1 MIKENH
7 NRGITRSRITG
18 TIFLLAVTAILLL
31 TFCNRK
37 QGETGTK
44 STGDSAAVTPAT
56 KALWTAP
63 DGTSMPAGEEGEM
76 IRYGRELIAHTSAY
90 LGPNGKVMAMSN
102 GMNCQNCHL
111 DAGTRPWGNNYSAV
125 YATYPKFRARSGSNE
140 SMVKRVNDCFERSLN
155 GKALDSTGKE
165 MRAILAYMKWL
176 GTGVNKGTTPEGAGL
191 TKLAYLERAA
201 DPKKG
206 AAVYLNKCQVCHGPE
221 GEGIQ
226 NAQKNE
232 YIYPPLW
239 GKNSYN
245 DGAGLYRLSRFA
257 GYVKS
262 NMPLGATHK
271 TPQLT
276 DEEAWDVA
284 AYVNSKPR
292 PHKDQSQDWPDVSK
306 KPIDFPFGPYADKFT
321 EEQHKFGPFEP
332 IAKAAKK

>member
-1 MIKENH
+1 MKKKNN
-7 NRGITRSRITG
+7 NRTTTSLTG
-18 TIFLLAVTAILLL
+18 TVLFLAATAILLL

-37 QGETGTK
+37 QDGSGTR
-44 STGDSAAVTPAT
+44 SAGDSTAVTSAT

-63 DGTSMPAGEEGEM
+63 DSTSIPEGSKGELV
-76 IRYGRELIAHTSAY
+76 RYGRELIAHTSAY
-90 LGPNGKVMAMSN
+90 WGPHGKVLAMSN

-125 YATYPKFRARSGSNE
+125 YSTYPKFRARSGSSE

-155 GKALDSTGKE
+155 GKALDSTSKE

-176 GTGVNKGTTPEGAGL
+176 GTGVTKGVTPEGAGL
-191 TKLAYLERAA
+191 TKLAYLNRAA
-201 DPKKG
+201 SPENG

-221 GEGIQ
+221 GQGMP
-226 NAQKNE
+226 NAQKTE
-232 YIYPPLW
+232 YLYPPLW

-262 NMPLGATHK
+262 NMPLGTTYK
-271 TPQLT
+271 TPQLS

-292 PHKDQSQDWPDVSK
+292 PHKEQSKDYPDIAQ
-306 KPIDFPFGPYADKFT
+306 KPIDFPFGPYADKYS
-321 EEQHKFGPFEP
+321 EDQHKYGPFEP
-332 IAKAAKK
+332 IAQAAKK